1 MDVLPKNLHVLA
13 SVFHSLAF
21 RFGHDFVLI
30 AGASPAS
37 KLHGEGDADVTAFD
51 VPVRVDCSLALV
63 DSSSARDGGVCSDMS
78 YSR

>member
-1 MDVLPKNLHVLA
+1 MYSLKNLHVLA

-51 VPVRVDCSLALV
+51 VPAFVSTVHWLWSICHLHEMVGCVLT
-63 DSSSARDGGVCSDMS
+63 
-78 YSR
+78 